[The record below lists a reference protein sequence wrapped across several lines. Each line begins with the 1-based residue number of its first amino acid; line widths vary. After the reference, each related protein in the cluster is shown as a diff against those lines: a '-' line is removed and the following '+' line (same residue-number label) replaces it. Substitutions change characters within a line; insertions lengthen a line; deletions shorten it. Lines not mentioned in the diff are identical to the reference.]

1 MLSALYLLVN
11 SRFII
16 LWILFSFI
24 FILLSSLLINIQNII
39 SIVTTPYPIDVRLKL
54 FFYIVFGIF
63 TAISSIGAVLL
74 FITAVLF
81 GLNISIIITKIG
93 VMKKQK
99 KLGFIFGAGV
109 VSLVSAGCAACGLS
123 LLSVVG
129 LGSIVAFLPF
139 HGIEFYIVSIA
150 ILLWSL
156 YINLGAWV
164 KACRI

>member
-1 MLSALYLLVN
+1 M
-11 SRFII
+11 
-16 LWILFSFI
+16 
-24 FILLSSLLINIQNII
+24 
-39 SIVTTPYPIDVRLKL
+39 
-54 FFYIVFGIF
+54 